1 MNLKQSVPF
10 YLKVKYDGITGK
22 IEFDN
27 AGVRSNIT
35 VDILEVN
42 EFGLEK
48 VGTWMYGIENSADR
62 LKINRQ
68 PTPPSRMPI
77 DDNTLR
83 NKSLTIITALVINT
97 IY

>member
-1 MNLKQSVPF
+1 MN
-10 YLKVKYDGITGK
+10 YDGITGK

-35 VDILEVN
+35 VDVLELN

-48 VGTWMYGIENSADR
+48 IGTWMNGVGNSVDR

-68 PTPPSRMPI
+68 STSPSRSQT

-83 NKSLTIITALVINT
+83 NKTLTIITALVRNNGI
-97 IY
+97 